1 MPRVRKPTALKLLDG
16 NPGKRAINR
25 NEPSFSAVSLDPPSD
40 LSGES
45 LEMWHEFAAE
55 MDRLG
60 MLDICNRRALR
71 LACLCYETAITAFA
85 EGSISKAE
93 RMNTAYRQ
101 WCAKFGWTPA
111 DKSGISVPGKP
122 DENPFDEF

>member
-25 NEPSFSAVSLDPPSD
+25 NEPTFTPASLDPPD
-40 LSGES
+40 VLHGEA
-45 LEMWHEFAAE
+45 LRVWTVFAAE

-60 MLDICNRRALR
+60 MLDLHNREALC
-71 LACLCYETAITAFA
+71 LACLCYETAITAFV
-85 EGSISKAE
+85 EGRISEAE